1 MPYKESWDA
10 SDYVQEC
17 YKDYSIYVNKDRAC
31 PSIYDGFK
39 MVQRRIIYTASQL
52 PEKLM
57 KSSSL
62 CGRTMLLHPHGD
74 SYGALVN
81 MSGPT
86 CSFPLFTT
94 QGNFGSWGAFGGAA
108 ASRYT
113 EIYLSKIA
121 RFIYCQFLEYAP
133 MVQGETGLMEPEY
146 LPCLVNYGLVAG
158 SSGIGVGLSS
168 DIVPLNLMDIIGYY
182 ESYIQNDYKFDHS
195 KTPRP
200 DFRYVMIDM
209 DDNECR
215 DNVLNYRGSF
225 PIRSIV
231 EQESDNVFVIR
242 SLYNRRIEKVLDKL
256 RGYLDSDQVDFRNE
270 SATRERYVFE
280 VVDFRVDKEQFKKD
294 LEKATCSKSSF
305 NRVMTMN
312 DVSIYSSLD
321 YCIKNQIE
329 KLNLAIDKKIETEM
343 NRAMQRSELLRALAF
358 YKKNHTFD
366 KIGQKSSEDL
376 IVDMMN
382 LSDKLKKVEKID
394 FTESLGLE
402 ILKKPISYL
411 TRDHDKE
418 LEDLNREIDD
428 LKSHDRKSYLLDLY
442 KQLRDMVKDIYEER
456 YHSLLRSQILT
467 SPRVSF
473 SNDHKS
479 LIVSGGRKG
488 IKFHNY
494 VWIIDK
500 SSHVYKRSISLA
512 SSSEVPLDIEDP
524 VAIISDYDRWIEII
538 CNDDTGL
545 GFDTESY
552 KYDKQ
557 IINLDKNQYVSRAV
571 GYLDGKQPDYLPRI
585 CRSKIS
591 KSVRYK

>member
-1 MPYKESWDA
+1 MPYKESRDA
-10 SDYVQEC
+10 SDYVQDC
-17 YKDYSIYVNKDRAC
+17 YRDYSIYVNKDRAC
-31 PSIYDGFK
+31 PSIYDGLK
-39 MVQRRIIYTASQL
+39 MVQRRIIYTANQL

-86 CSFPLFTT
+86 CSFPLFIT

-108 ASRYT
+108 APRYT
-113 EIYLSKIA
+113 EVYLSKLA
-121 RFIYCQFLEYAP
+121 RFIYCQFLDYAP
-133 MVQGETGLMEPEY
+133 MIQGETGLMEPEY
-146 LPCLVNYGLVAG
+146 LPCLINYGLVEG

-168 DIVPLNLMDIIGYY
+168 DIVPLNLMDIISYY
-182 ESYIQNDYKFDHS
+182 ESYIQNDYHFDHS

-200 DFRYVMIDM
+200 DFRYMMIDM
-209 DDNECR
+209 DDKECR
-215 DNVLNYRGSF
+215 DNVHNYRGSF
-225 PIRSIV
+225 QIQSIV
-231 EQESDNVFVIR
+231 EQESDNLFVIR
-242 SLYNRRIEKVLDKL
+242 SLYNRRIEKVIDKL
-256 RGYLDSDQVDFRNE
+256 RGYIDSDQVDFRNE
-270 SATRERYVFE
+270 SATKERFVFE
-280 VVDFRVDKEQFKKD
+280 IMDPRVDKSQFRKD
-294 LEKATCSKSSF
+294 LENATRSRTSF

-312 DVSIYSSLD
+312 DVSVYSSLD

-329 KLNLAIDKKIETEM
+329 KLNIAIDNKIATEM
-343 NRAMQRSELLRALAF
+343 NRALQRSALLRALSF
-358 YKKNHTFD
+358 FKHHHVFD
-366 KIGQKSSEDL
+366 KIGQKSSENL
-376 IVDMMN
+376 ISDMMSFSN
-382 LSDKLKKVEKID
+382 QLLESEKIE
-394 FTESLGLE
+394 FTTDLGYE

-418 LEDLNREIDD
+418 IDD
-428 LKSHDRKSYLLDLY
+428 LNNEIQSLQNHDRKSYLLDLY
-442 KQLRDMVKDIYEER
+442 SQLRVMVKDIYDER

-467 SPRVSF
+467 NPRVSF
-473 SNDHKS
+473 SADHKS

-488 IKFHNY
+488 IKFNNH

-500 SSHVYKRSISLA
+500 DSHVYKRSINIA
-512 SSSEVPLDIEDP
+512 SSSEIPLDISNP
-524 VAIISDYDRWIEII
+524 VAIVSDNDRWIEII
-538 CNDDTGL
+538 CDDGSGL

-557 IINLDKNQYVSRAV
+557 IINLNDNQVVTKVLSYS
-571 GYLDGKQPDYLPRI
+571 DGSEPDYMHRI